1 MLTPTSKVFLPLAG
15 AALFLGAVYKIITGD
30 LLGGVLYLMVGTVA
44 FVLGVML
51 SSVRE
56 NELAPV
62 VAPDAPP
69 PGVRPVVAP
78 AVPGGGGW
86 AVVGAVALAL
96 FVLGLVQHALFT
108 WAGLVVAL
116 AAGAG
121 WLTRSAS
128 ESTGRQISL
137 LPLGL
142 PVLGFFAIGSIMF
155 FLSRI
160 LLAVTETTSWVLAL
174 AVAVVIMFGA
184 SIAVA
189 RPNISGR
196 TLAAALGVGGLV
208 MIGGGVVAAA
218 VGEREIEHHAEEHA
232 GEAALVQVAAENTAF
247 SREELTLA
255 ADSEVEIRFD
265 NNDRNVQHNI
275 TILGQDPSRP
285 VFRGQIVTG
294 VATVTYTFHAPGP
307 GEYNFQCD
315 IHPGQ
320 MKGKVKVA

>member
-1 MLTPTSKVFLPLAG
+1 MFTPTSKVFLPLAG
-15 AALFLGAVYKIITGD
+15 VALVLGAIYKSITGD
-30 LLGGVLYLMVGTVA
+30 LLGGVLYLMAGTVA
-44 FVLGVML
+44 FLLGVML

-69 PGVRPVVAP
+69 PAVRPVIAP
-78 AVPGGGGW
+78 AMAGGGGW
-86 AVVGAVALAL
+86 AVVGAVAVGLI
-96 FVLGLVQHALFT
+96 VLGLVQHALFT
-108 WAGLVVAL
+108 YAGLLVGL

-121 WLTRSAS
+121 WLARSAS
-128 ESTGRQISL
+128 EITGRQISL

-142 PVLGFFAIGSIMF
+142 PVLGLFTIGSIMF

-174 AVAVVIMFGA
+174 AVAVVIMFVA
-184 SIAVA
+184 SIAAV

-196 TLAAALGVGGLV
+196 TLAGALAVGGMV
-208 MIGGGVVAAA
+208 MIGGGLVAAA
-218 VGEREIEHHAEEHA
+218 QGERHIEQHSEEHA
-232 GEAALVQVAAENTAF
+232 GEAGLVQIGAENTAF
-247 SREELTLA
+247 SREEITLT
-255 ADSEVEIRFD
+255 ADTEVEIRFD

-275 TILGQDPSRP
+275 SILGQDPSRP

-315 IHPGQ
+315 VHPGQ